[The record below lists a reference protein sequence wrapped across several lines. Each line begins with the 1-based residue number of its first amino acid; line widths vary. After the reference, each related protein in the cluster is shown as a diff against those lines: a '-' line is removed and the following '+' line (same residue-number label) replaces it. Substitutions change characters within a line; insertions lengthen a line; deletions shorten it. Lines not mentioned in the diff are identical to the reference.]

1 MEAPHSIPEEVVYT
15 ETLKV
20 LSDDSKGELERIIGD
35 IVRWE
40 KENPAPAKDKYH
52 GFEWHQVHG
61 DARTLNKLVT
71 KRILEIRFKSNK
83 CTLFRTS
90 NLQAIEKALNDYQ
103 GMAATTVQEE
113 ESEIPPDLFQIVVG
127 HKEKKD
133 ILWRIITSQNPI
145 HCILH
150 GSVASAKTLILQEL
164 TRLPK
169 NRFVLGSSLSKAGLY
184 EVMFN
189 ESPKYLIIDEIDK
202 IDDAENLTGLL
213 SLTQTGFLSETKWR
227 RHRKRYFRT
236 WVFASANR
244 LTKIPEELLSRFCK
258 LRFKDYTNSQFVE
271 VTIRVLTDQENI
283 SPTLT
288 PYIAEKTLKILE
300 SRDVRDAVRVGRL
313 LKKQTRREVDHI
325 IEILRK
331 QK

>member
-1 MEAPHSIPEEVVYT
+1 MEAQHSIPEDVVYT
-15 ETLKV
+15 QTLKV
-20 LSDDSKGELERIIGD
+20 LSDDSSGELERIIGD
-35 IVRWE
+35 IVKWE
-40 KENPAPAKDKYH
+40 KENPAKDKYH
-52 GFEWHQVHG
+52 GFEWYQVHG

-71 KRILEIRFKSNK
+71 RQILEIRFKSNK
-83 CTLFRTS
+83 CTLFKTS
-90 NLQAIEKALNDYQ
+90 NLQAIERALNDYQ
-103 GMAATTVQEE
+103 GMATPVQEE
-113 ESEIPPDLFQIVVG
+113 ESELPPDLFQIVVG

-133 ILWRIITSQNPI
+133 ILWRSITAKNPI

-150 GSVASAKTLILQEL
+150 GSVASAKTLLIQEL

-169 NRFVLGSSLSKAGLY
+169 NRFVLGSSLTKAGLY

-213 SLTQTGFLSETKWR
+213 SLTQSGFLSETKWR

-258 LRFKDYTNSQFVE
+258 LRFKDYTDQQFVE
-271 VTIRVLTDQENI
+271 VTIRVLTDHEKI
-283 SPTLT
+283 APTLA
-288 PYIAEKTLKILE
+288 PYIAEKTLKLLE

-313 LKKQTRREVDHI
+313 LKRQNRREVDHV
-325 IEILRK
+325 IEILTK